1 RRLAR
6 IYARV
11 LEGETPTVEEIADGF
26 DSSVTTVYEDVH
38 RLTNVGLLS
47 RITETQPHRYR
58 ANRLTMTVQT
68 GDDTYE
74 ITATLLVALA
84 RSNTNE
90 NIGLYIDRHDV
101 AGLATAT
108 DYARSYVR
116 GRMNARIMARECEI
130 PGLEAETVL
139 QELRDVIVAVE
150 PDAET
155 DLGFEE
161 LNGVETHGDTSPR
174 PSNSTGPERMAGPD
188 SGTRTSRSPPGGET

>member
-1 RRLAR
+1 MPEAISSDSHPLDTMLAVSDVIANRRLAR

-130 PGLEAETVL
+130 PVLEAETVL

-161 LNGVETHGDTSPR
+161 LDGVVDELAQ
-174 PSNSTGPERMAGPD
+174 E
-188 SGTRTSRSPPGGET
+188 